1 MLKPCPFCGE
11 LPEVITAEKGPYK
24 GFTRAYHRCP
34 AIGYIQICDWKDE
47 ITEEHFAAWNTRA
60 DEERI
65 RRETIEECAEVAE
78 THFSETTWHLG
89 ETEPMTIMREIA
101 NEIRALAE
109 PKEAEDGN

>member
-1 MLKPCPFCGE
+1 MLKPCPFHKHQNFDVDVFISDASLGFYVQCECGARGPEEGTKE
-11 LPEVITAEKGPYK
+11 L
-24 GFTRAYHRCP
+24 
-34 AIGYIQICDWKDE
+34 AIL
-47 ITEEHFAAWNTRA
+47 AWNTRA